1 MDPDPVVGVASESKE
16 EGLEVVG
23 ELVRSITEVGVSAP
37 DALLSG
43 LEMLIKTGNLRGS
56 PSFERDWPGWEGK
69 VSVSLFGASAA
80 RITAALANV
89 CRAEESEG
97 TSPSESDCSLALFE
111 PSDRMSVES
120 RPLNGFGDSLRW
132 SGDSRP
138 SLSLV
143 SGE

>member
-1 MDPDPVVGVASESKE
+1 MDPDPVVGVASDSKE

-23 ELVRSITEVGVSAP
+23 ELVRSITEVGVAAP
-37 DALLSG
+37 DTSLSE

-56 PSFERDWPGWEGK
+56 PSFDRDWPGWEGE
-69 VSVSLFGASAA
+69 VSMLSFGASAA
-80 RITAALANV
+80 SITAALASV

-111 PSDRMSVES
+111 PSDRISVES

-132 SGDSRP
+132 SGDSSP

-143 SGE
+143 RGE